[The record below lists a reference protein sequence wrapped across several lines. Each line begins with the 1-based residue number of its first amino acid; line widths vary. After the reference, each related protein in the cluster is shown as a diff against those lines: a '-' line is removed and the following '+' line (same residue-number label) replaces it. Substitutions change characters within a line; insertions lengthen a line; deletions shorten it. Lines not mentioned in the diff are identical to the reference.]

1 MIYCQIN
8 FDKRWG
14 SVINLQRLA
23 AFVAVVDAK
32 SFTAAART
40 LGQTKAVVSF
50 NIRQLEAELGVALL
64 LRTTRRLT
72 LTEAGD
78 AFYRRGIQLLKDA
91 EAIVDDVRR
100 GHGGLSG
107 ELHITSTSEY
117 GARVI
122 VPALVAFRRLHPGL
136 KIRHV
141 SSSQH
146 EDLISE
152 RFDLAIRLGSL
163 ADSSHRAALLTRFR
177 ILPVA
182 SPGWLEENP
191 VNAPQMLEQACWGIH
206 TRLNDRLRWCLSG
219 PGQEPYAFEIAK
231 ANMFGSD
238 SASALMAFA
247 LEGGGVALLP
257 EWLVGPALERGE
269 LCHVLPEF
277 AFPEQGVYAVY
288 PDTRHVPEKVR
299 AFIDFLRQRI

>member
-1 MIYCQIN
+1 M
-8 FDKRWG
+8 
-14 SVINLQRLA
+14 QRVA

-32 SFTAAART
+32 SFTAAAGA

-50 NIRQLEAELGVALL
+50 NVRQLEAELGVALL

-72 LTEAGD
+72 LTEAGES
-78 AFYRRGIQLLKDA
+78 FYRRSVRLLKEA
-91 EAIVDDVRR
+91 EAIVDDVRCEHR
-100 GHGGLSG
+100 GLSG

-122 VPALVAFRRLHPGL
+122 VPALAAFRRLHPAL
-136 KIRHV
+136 KVRHV

-152 RFDLAIRLGSL
+152 RFDLAVRLGSL
-163 ADSSHRAALLTRFR
+163 ADSSHRAALLARFR
-177 ILPVA
+177 ILLVA
-182 SPGWLEENP
+182 SPGWLEDNP
-191 VNAPQMLEQACWGIH
+191 IRSPQMLEQADWGIH
-206 TRLNDRLRWCLSG
+206 TRLNNPFRWHLSG
-219 PGQEPYAFEIAK
+219 PGQVPYALEISKSA
-231 ANMFGSD
+231 MFTSD

-257 EWLVGPALERGE
+257 EWLVNSAVKSGK

-277 AFPEQGVYAVY
+277 EFPQQGIYAVY

-299 AFIDFLRQRI
+299 AFIDFLRKRI

>member
-1 MIYCQIN
+1 ML
-8 FDKRWG
+8 
-14 SVINLQRLA
+14 NLQRVA
-23 AFVAVVDAK
+23 TFVAVVDAK
-32 SFTAAART
+32 SFTAAAGA

-78 AFYRRGIQLLKDA
+78 AFYRRSIQLLKEA

-100 GHGGLSG
+100 DHRELSG

-122 VPALVAFRRLHPGL
+122 VPALAAFRRLHPAL
-136 KIRHV
+136 KVRHV

-152 RFDLAIRLGSL
+152 RFDLAIRLGGL
-163 ADSSHRAALLTRFR
+163 ANSSHRAALLARFR

-182 SPGWLEENP
+182 SPGWLEAHP
-191 VNAPQMLEQACWGIH
+191 ITSPRMLEQADWGIH
-206 TRLNDRLRWCLSG
+206 KRLNDPLRWHLSG
-219 PGQEPYAFEIAK
+219 PGQVPHALEIAK
-231 ANMFGSD
+231 TAMFSSD

-269 LCHVLPEF
+269 LCHLLPEF
-277 AFPEQGVYAVY
+277 EFPEQGIYAVY

-299 AFIDFLRQRI
+299 AFIDFLRERI